1 MSTNPILPGLSVIP
15 INVPITDNRGYQTP
29 VWQAWFNSI
38 YTFCVGNGQ
47 SGTTAARPTY
57 GLFIGRQ
64 YFDTTLGYM
73 VWVKAISPA
82 VVWVNGA
89 GTAV

>member
-1 MSTNPILPGLSVIP
+1 MSVNPTRPGLAPLP
-15 INVPITDNRGYQTP
+15 INVPLVDKQGNQAP
-29 VWQAWFNSI
+29 VWQAWFNSV
-38 YTFCVGNGQ
+38 YTWCVGNGQ
-47 SGTTAARPTY
+47 SGTTTQRPTY

-73 VWVKAISPA
+73 VAVKTVSPS

-89 GTAV
+89 GTPV

>member
-1 MSTNPILPGLSVIP
+1 MSNNPVQPGLSPLP
-15 INVPITDNRGYQTP
+15 INVPVVDKQGLQTP

-38 YTFCVGNGQ
+38 YTWCQGMGQ
-47 SGTTAARPTY
+47 SGTTGSRPTK

-73 VWVKAISPA
+73 VSVKQVSPS
-82 VVWVNGA
+82 VIWVNGA
-89 GTAV
+89 GTPV